1 MRHRP
6 HRDGGGPKTRRTP
19 AILQFLATLA
29 GGPAAGIC
37 LTLALLLPLA
47 APSQTARRATSP
59 GGESKP
65 PSRDSYSGDNAC
77 LSCHEAEAKTYAG
90 TAHHLTSQIAGAGS
104 IAGNFNPG
112 SNIFKTSNPSLL
124 FKMTADGDGYHQ
136 TAVDQLSPAKSIE
149 LTERF
154 DIVVGAGRKSQT
166 YLYWKGDELFE
177 LPVSWWAKSGTWI
190 NSPGYQDGAVR
201 FDRIIVP
208 RCLECHASYFESTP
222 PPSNRYARDSL
233 TLGITCERCHGPGR
247 EHVTLYRSPSPPKPA
262 KAIINPASLARN
274 RQIDACALCHA
285 GLGEPL
291 APALSFVPGDALDKY
306 LRIPA
311 MDPDLPIDVHGN
323 QVQLLKRS
331 RCFQASNMTC
341 STCHNVHQ
349 QQRDAAAFSR
359 FCLDCHQAKQCG
371 KYATMGEQITG
382 NCIDCHMP
390 LRQSQALFSD
400 SNDQTLQL
408 PVRDHHIAIY
418 PAR

>member
-1 MRHRP
+1 MRQRP
-6 HRDGGGPKTRRTP
+6 HRDIG
-19 AILQFLATLA
+19 A
-29 GGPAAGIC
+29 IC

-47 APSQTARRATSP
+47 APAQTARRATLP

-65 PSRDSYSGDNAC
+65 PSRDSYAGDDAC
-77 LSCHEAEAKTYAG
+77 LTCHEAEAKAHAG

-104 IAGNFNPG
+104 IAGNFHPG

-222 PPSNRYARDSL
+222 PPSNRYARDRL

-247 EHVTLYRSPSPPKPA
+247 EHVTLYRSPSPPKPDAA
-262 KAIINPASLARN
+262 KAIVNPASLARN

-291 APALSFVPGDALDKY
+291 APALSFVSGDALDKY
-306 LRIPA
+306 IRIPA
-311 MDPDLPIDVHGN
+311 MDSDLPLDVHGN

-341 STCHNVHQ
+341 STCHNVHRQ
-349 QQRDAAAFSR
+349 ERDPAAFSR
-359 FCLDCHQAKQCG
+359 YCLDCHQAKQCG
-371 KYATMGEQITG
+371 KYATMGEQITR

-400 SNDQTLQL
+400 SNDQTLQRA
-408 PVRDHHIAIY
+408 VRDHRVAIY